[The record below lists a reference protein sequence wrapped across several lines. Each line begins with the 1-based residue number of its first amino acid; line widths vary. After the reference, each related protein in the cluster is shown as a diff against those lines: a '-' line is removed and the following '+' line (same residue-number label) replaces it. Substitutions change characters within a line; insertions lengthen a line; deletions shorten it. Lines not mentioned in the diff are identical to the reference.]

1 MTPPTP
7 VDLELLAR
15 QILGMPLEVTLREM
29 TVVSLITDMAIEIKH
44 LRARVK
50 ELEDVHNKDK

>member
-1 MTPPTP
+1 MTPPMP

-15 QILGMPLEVTLREM
+15 QLLGMPLEVTLREM

-50 ELEDVHNKDK
+50 ELEDGRQ